1 MDDRGRARLLVAGQF
16 AALGAW
22 LVVGPRVSPWT
33 AGLLVQAGGLALGA
47 WAGLWMSWRQRR
59 PFSVTP
65 IPDAHPELVVDGPY
79 RWVRHPMYTSLLMLA
94 LPGAFAG
101 GAASVAAGVALLAV
115 LIVKHR
121 FEDRLLA
128 ARFPGHADWKRRTGG
143 LLPFVG

>member
-1 MDDRGRARLLVAGQF
+1 MDDRARARGLVAAQF

-22 LVVGPRVSPWT
+22 LLLGPHVSPWP
-33 AGLLVQAGGLALGA
+33 AGLALQVAGVA
-47 WAGLWMSWRQRR
+47 LGGWAGLWMTWRQRR

-65 IPDAHPELVVDGPY
+65 LPDAHPELVVDGPY
-79 RWVRHPMYTSLLMLA
+79 RWVRHPMYTSLLMLVLPAA
-94 LPGAFAG
+94 LAG
-101 GAASVAAGVALLAV
+101 GPASMTAGAALLAV
-115 LIVKHR
+115 LVVKHR